1 MLVTLIAALTAFMCI
16 IRKNFTVII
25 DGKQIKL
32 VTYQKTFDSALRK
45 ADINIA
51 VKDKIDKVL
60 NSKITNNDVITINHA
75 INLKVLVDNKVLN
88 ISSAEKDIEQMLNSE
103 KIVLSPND
111 KVYPSIEN
119 KLSIGMNVIITRVET
134 ETVLESKPID
144 FKTVIKKDKDT
155 LKSQSEVLQKGIKG
169 EKNITL
175 AVIYENGKEVARK
188 VIKEMIVKQPQNKII
203 SQGTMLPVTL
213 SRGES
218 SKTYTKTLNSQSTS
232 TSSKTLNVKATAY
245 WAFNGVN
252 TYTSS
257 GRKAVRDSN
266 GYSTIAVDPNII
278 PMGTKLYVEGYGY
291 AIAADKGSGVKGKF
305 IDVFFNTRE
314 EAIKWGVKY
323 LKVQILD

>member
-1 MLVTLIAALTAFMCI
+1 M
-16 IRKNFTVII
+16 
-25 DGKQIKL
+25 
-32 VTYQKTFDSALRK
+32 
-45 ADINIA
+45 
-51 VKDKIDKVL
+51 
-60 NSKITNNDVITINHA
+60 
-75 INLKVLVDNKVLN
+75 
-88 ISSAEKDIEQMLNSE
+88 
-103 KIVLSPND
+103 
-111 KVYPSIEN
+111 
-119 KLSIGMNVIITRVET
+119 TR
-134 ETVLESKPID
+134 

-155 LKSQSEVLQKGIKG
+155 LKSKSEVLQKGIKG

-175 AVIYENGKEVARK
+175 AVIYENGKEVTRK
-188 VIKEMIVKQPQNKII
+188 IIKEMIVKQPQNKII
-203 SQGTMLPVTL
+203 SQGTMIPITL

-218 SKTYTKTLNSQSTS
+218 LKTYAKSLNAQSTS

-245 WAFNGVN
+245 WAFNGAN

-323 LKVQILD
+323 LKVKILD

>member
-1 MLVTLIAALTAFMCI
+1 MCI
-16 IRKNFTVII
+16 IRKNFTVVI

-60 NSKITNNDVITINHA
+60 NSKIVDNDVITIDHA

-88 ISSAEKDIEQMLNSE
+88 ISSAEKDIELMLTSE
-103 KIVLSPND
+103 KIVLNPND

-119 KLSIGMNVIITRVET
+119 KLSTGMNVTITRVET
-134 ETVLESKPID
+134 ETVQERKPID

-155 LKSQSEVLQKGIKG
+155 LKSKSEVLQKGIKG

-175 AVIYENGKEVARK
+175 AVIYENGKEVTRK
-188 VIKEMIVKQPQNKII
+188 IIKEIIIKHPQNKII
-203 SQGTMLPVTL
+203 SQGTMIPITL

-218 SKTYTKTLNSQSTS
+218 SKTYAKSLNEESRS

-245 WAFNGVN
+245 WAFNGVD

-266 GYSTIAVDPNII
+266 GYSTIAVDPNVI

-323 LKVQILD
+323 LKVQLLD